1 MTSKLV
7 VNTIESDTG
16 ISSVSFASSISMSS
30 TSKFFFGAA
39 GIDIGADTNI
49 NRPAAG
55 VLGFNINSSEKVRI
69 DSSGRLLI
77 GTTTEGNESADELT
91 VASSGNTGITIRSGA
106 SSNASIFFTDATSG
120 ADEYRGF
127 IQYMQPT
134 DNLIFG
140 TATTEKLRITTD
152 GNILLGTSVDSNN
165 KMTMYGANASI
176 VMQNAATGTG
186 SGNGFYLGNGNGTLS
201 YVWNYENDAIIFAT
215 NNTERLRI
223 LSNGA
228 ITCGHGANFNLHGSS
243 TTGICLNGNG
253 NSGQI
258 IANADG
264 NRALIIGRQSSFG
277 QVIEFFQGSGAS
289 NTNMAGISIPAADAL
304 GLETNGTERLR
315 ILSNGHVAI
324 GDDIA
329 NDTGMFKVIAADG
342 QSDDQYVGQFKNLE
356 ATTNR
361 NWGLLIQAGSSSTDE
376 SLRVRNYANNKDHL
390 KIRGDGLI
398 TSESQC
404 VFEVKLNGDQA
415 FTSGT
420 RFRLNFNY
428 VANQQGTSFDT
439 GNNRFTAPV
448 AGYYQFNVGVYS
460 YYSHFME
467 LDGRCNGASTGAKTY
482 RPTTRASS
490 GNDTNPGASIMASW
504 VVKLAQGD
512 YYEIYCLINSGS
524 GVKNVYSDLNR
535 TPTWWSGFLVC

>member
-1 MTSKLV
+1 MNS
-7 VNTIESDTG
+7 
-16 ISSVSFASSISMSS
+16 AQ
-30 TSKFFFGAA
+30 
-39 GIDIGADTNI
+39 
-49 NRPAAG
+49 
-55 VLGFNINSSEKVRI
+55 GF
-69 DSSGRLLI
+69 
-77 GTTTEGNESADELT
+77 
-91 VASSGNTGITIRSGA
+91 
-106 SSNASIFFTDATSG
+106 
-120 ADEYRGF
+120 
-127 IQYMQPT
+127 
-134 DNLIFG
+134 
-140 TATTEKLRITTD
+140 
-152 GNILLGTSVDSNN
+152 
-165 KMTMYGANASI
+165 
-176 VMQNAATGTG
+176 
-186 SGNGFYLGNGNGTLS
+186 
-201 YVWNYENDAIIFAT
+201 
-215 NNTERLRI
+215 TERLRI
-223 LSNGA
+223 ESSGNALFTTNQVKLYNATDNSNTYFYTQNTGA
-228 ITCGHGANFNLHGSS
+228 GNAGIRMRNGSGDW
-243 TTGICLNGNG
+243 T
-253 NSGQI
+253 I
-258 IANADG
+258 IANDSLRFRDEDGSAD
-264 NRALIIGRQSSFG
+264 
-277 QVIEFFQGSGAS
+277 
-289 NTNMAGISIPAADAL
+289 
-304 GLETNGTERLR
+304 RLR

-420 RFRLNFNY
+420 RFKLNFNY

>member
-91 VASSGNTGITIRSGA
+91 VASSGNTGITIRSGT

-127 IQYMQPT
+127 IQYNQSN
-134 DNLIFG
+134 DYFIFG

-152 GNILLGTSVDSNN
+152 GNILVGTNVDSNN
-165 KMTMYGANASI
+165 KITMYGTNTSI

-186 SGNGFYLGNGNGTLS
+186 SGNGFYLGNGNGSLA
-201 YVWNYENDAIIFAT
+201 YVWNYENDEIRFAT
-215 NNTERLRI
+215 NNTGRLVIQADGDVSFSNSSTGSAQIKNVSGNQSDVNNGGFPQYAFVGNEGTGMRRVSSNVLAFDSTGAERLRI
-223 LSNGA
+223 LA
-228 ITCGHGANFNLHGSS
+228 
-243 TTGICLNGNG
+243 
-253 NSGQI
+253 
-258 IANADG
+258 
-264 NRALIIGRQSSFG
+264 
-277 QVIEFFQGSGAS
+277 
-289 NTNMAGISIPAADAL
+289 
-304 GLETNGTERLR
+304 
-315 ILSNGHVAI
+315 NGHVAI

-415 FTSGT
+415 FTSGS

-535 TPTWWSGFLVC
+535 TPTWWSGYLVC

>member
-1 MTSKLV
+1 
-7 VNTIESDTG
+7 TG
-16 ISSVSFASSISMSS
+16 A
-30 TSKFFFGAA
+30 
-39 GIDIGADTNI
+39 
-49 NRPAAG
+49 
-55 VLGFNINSSEKVRI
+55 
-69 DSSGRLLI
+69 
-77 GTTTEGNESADELT
+77 
-91 VASSGNTGITIRSGA
+91 
-106 SSNASIFFTDATSG
+106 
-120 ADEYRGF
+120 
-127 IQYMQPT
+127 
-134 DNLIFG
+134 
-140 TATTEKLRITTD
+140 
-152 GNILLGTSVDSNN
+152 
-165 KMTMYGANASI
+165 
-176 VMQNAATGTG
+176 G

-535 TPTWWSGFLVC
+535 TPTW

>member
-91 VASSGNTGITIRSGA
+91 VASSGNTGITIRSGT

-415 FTSGT
+415 FTSGS